1 MAFKPSARD
10 QERLSESNYI
20 FPGTEIRQSGC
31 SRLGTDGIEWTSVKK
46 NMMAGLR
53 ILIVDDE
60 KAVRTALGRLLGTR
74 EEWVVVGEAADGA
87 EAIGK
92 AKELKP
98 DVVIMDVTLPE
109 LNGLAATPEIKK
121 AIPSAEILIFTQ
133 HESSQIIREA
143 RNAGAS
149 GYLLK
154 SQANWLVAAVEAI
167 GQHKPFFGGK
177 NLSAAR

>member
-1 MAFKPSARD
+1 MCQSAKVL
-10 QERLSESNYI
+10 ETM
-20 FPGTEIRQSGC
+20 TE
-31 SRLGTDGIEWTSVKK
+31 
-46 NMMAGLR
+46 GLR

-74 EEWVVVGEAADGA
+74 GEWTVVGEAADGA

-98 DVVIMDVTLPE
+98 DVVIMDVTMPE

-121 AIPSAEILIFTQ
+121 AIPNAEILIFTQ
-133 HESSQIIREA
+133 HESSQMIREA
-143 RNAGAS
+143 KNAGAS

-177 NLSAAR
+177 NISEVR